1 MSASS
6 ARGGPPVPS
15 AVVVLHRASDD
26 IGDGA
31 PNDGCIF
38 IGPIRHPP
46 ARATLAWLLRHACS
60 AVDKRMSR
68 SALWRQEDNLKERER
83 RATQII
89 AAAIEE
95 GRANNHLRGIIPLH
109 CPDDTFHIHPMLLH
123 NITASPYFQKCCEK
137 LTDWNMVVDEIY
149 YEVKHMEPWTAGE
162 WFTPQ

>member
-1 MSASS
+1 
-6 ARGGPPVPS
+6 
-15 AVVVLHRASDD
+15 
-26 IGDGA
+26 
-31 PNDGCIF
+31 
-38 IGPIRHPP
+38 
-46 ARATLAWLLRHACS
+46 
-60 AVDKRMSR
+60 MSR

-83 RATQII
+83 RATQIF

-95 GRANNHLRGIIPLH
+95 GRANKHLRGIIPLH

-162 WFTPQ
+162 WFTPYRVWTIIGVYFLTFTNTFIRLCMFSTYPGKCSI